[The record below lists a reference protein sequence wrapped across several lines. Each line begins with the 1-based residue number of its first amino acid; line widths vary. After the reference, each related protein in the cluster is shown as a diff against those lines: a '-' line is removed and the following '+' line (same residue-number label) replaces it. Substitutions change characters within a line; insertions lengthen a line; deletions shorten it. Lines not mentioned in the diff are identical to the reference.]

1 MQRNYNL
8 PQLYKSVVE
17 PVWLWPLGFVAD
29 GKILHCEN
37 SEIL

>member
-8 PQLYKSVVE
+8 PQLHKIAAES
-17 PVWLWPLGFVAD
+17 VWLWPWGFIAD

-37 SEIL
+37 SDIL